1 MVLRMW
7 GLRAEH
13 FIVKP
18 VAMGSPY
25 RDRRKESIRESKGLV
40 LMTTKTKKRKK
51 LRVKAWAWIERDGE
65 IINVAMVKA
74 EVKRGWR
81 SLVGGDRVVRVEVRE
96 L

>member
-1 MVLRMW
+1 
-7 GLRAEH
+7 
-13 FIVKP
+13 
-18 VAMGSPY
+18 
-25 RDRRKESIRESKGLV
+25 
-40 LMTTKTKKRKK
+40 MTTKTKKRKK